1 MAAACKRLA
10 QLSGF
15 GSKIFNSSLR
25 LFSAK
30 GGIGDTTA
38 ITRELEE
45 QGLPKRQ
52 AEAITAEVLENFQES
67 SCKRAK
73 MILESNQSKFEAEVQ
88 RLQME
93 MQREIEKLRN
103 NMEERNSELRDAMDK
118 AKIAFKAEL
127 KATKNDLGIYSLG
140 ASFFCMCAIVFAC
153 IEIIIVVQ

>member
-67 SCKRAK
+67 SCKRVRSFDAK

-88 RLQME
+88 RLQVFGT
-93 MQREIEKLRN
+93 RVCNYGIDG
-103 NMEERNSELRDAMDK
+103 DA
-118 AKIAFKAEL
+118 
-127 KATKNDLGIYSLG
+127 T
-140 ASFFCMCAIVFAC
+140 
-153 IEIIIVVQ
+153 